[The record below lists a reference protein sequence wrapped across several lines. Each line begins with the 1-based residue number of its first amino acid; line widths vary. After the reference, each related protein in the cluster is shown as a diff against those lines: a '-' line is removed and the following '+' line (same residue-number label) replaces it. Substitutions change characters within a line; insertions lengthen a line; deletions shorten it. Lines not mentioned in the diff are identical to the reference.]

1 MVRLYPQ
8 HQTREDEL
16 FFGKRPNMMPLILGM
31 LIGLLGVVWG
41 VVAHKK
47 QKRLEQQLESYRQQ
61 AEESHAYQQSWK
73 DFSNCLIE
81 LTPVLV
87 AQLKMVVEETG
98 RAADGL
104 IGSFQDIAQR
114 ARTQAQENSLLV
126 ETEDSEEAGEIHS
139 VKQILEETGKT
150 MDRFVLDVFRTSKIT
165 MQAVHVMEGAVT
177 STSSISQM
185 VEEVE
190 FIADQTRLLALNA
203 AIEAARAGENGRGFA
218 VVAEEVTKLANRSR
232 HAANQI
238 REMCE
243 GVANCTRDAMN
254 GLEELASVDMT
265 VTLESQDR
273 VKKFTNV
280 ILETN
285 RELEEKVT
293 RGSDQ
298 ASALARDIAGIVVSL
313 QFQDITRQKI
323 EHVYEPLETIRDTIK
338 KMEQEGYSSEVAL
351 EAASIFRGLGE
362 SYTMESERAVM
373 NAVSQGGD
381 FTTLSV
387 SNEPE
392 DTVTLF

>member
-1 MVRLYPQ
+1 
-8 HQTREDEL
+8 
-16 FFGKRPNMMPLILGM
+16 MMLLIIGL
-31 LIGLLGVVWG
+31 LIGLLGVAWG
-41 VVAHKK
+41 VVAQKK
-47 QKRLEQQLESYRQQ
+47 QKLLEGQLESYRQQ
-61 AEESHAYQQSWK
+61 AEESQAYQQSWK
-73 DFSNCLIE
+73 DFSSCLIE

-87 AQLKMVVEETG
+87 AQLKMVVEETA

-104 IGSFQDIAQR
+104 ILSFQDIAQR
-114 ARTQAQENSLLV
+114 ARTQAEENSLLV
-126 ETEDSEEAGEIHS
+126 KTEEPEEVGEILS
-139 VKQILEETGKT
+139 VKHILEETSKT
-150 MDRFVLDVFRTSKIT
+150 MDRFVQDVFRTSKIT

-177 STSSISQM
+177 STASISQM

-243 GVANCTRDAMN
+243 GVAECTREAMN
-254 GLEELASVDMT
+254 GLEELASVDMS

-273 VKKFTNV
+273 VKKFTNT

-285 RELEEKVT
+285 RELEEKVM

-298 ASALARDIAGIVVSL
+298 ANALARDIAGIVVSL

-323 EHVYEPLETIRDTIK
+323 EHVYEPLETIRETIQ
-338 KMEQEGYSSEVAL
+338 KMDQEGYSQEVAL

-373 NAVSQGGD
+373 NAIAQGEDLATVSATSEQEE
-381 FTTLSV
+381 
-387 SNEPE
+387 N
-392 DTVTLF
+392 VTLF

>member
-1 MVRLYPQ
+1 
-8 HQTREDEL
+8 
-16 FFGKRPNMMPLILGM
+16 MMPLIIGIF
-31 LIGLLGVVWG
+31 IGLLGVAWG
-41 VVAHKK
+41 VVAKRK
-47 QKRLEQQLESYRQQ
+47 QAWLEEQLACCQQQCEENQAYR
-61 AEESHAYQQSWK
+61 QSWK
-73 DFSNCLIE
+73 DFSACLSE

-104 IGSFQDIAQR
+104 IVSFQDIAQR
-114 ARTQAQENSLLV
+114 ARTQAEENSLLV
-126 ETEDSEEAGEIHS
+126 ADTEESEEVGEIHS
-139 VKQILEETGKT
+139 VKHILEETSKT
-150 MDRFVLDVFRTSKIT
+150 MDRFVQDVFRTSKIT
-165 MQAVHVMEGAVT
+165 MQAVQVMEGAVT
-177 STSSISQM
+177 STASISQM

-203 AIEAARAGENGRGFA
+203 AIEAARAGEHGRGFA

-243 GVANCTRDAMN
+243 GVAECTRGAMN

-265 VTLESQDR
+265 VTLESQER
-273 VKKFTNV
+273 VKGFTKT

-293 RGSDQ
+293 RGADQ
-298 ASALARDIAGIVVSL
+298 ANVLAQDIAGIVVSL

-323 EHVYEPLETIRDTIK
+323 EHVYEPLETIRETIK
-338 KMEQEGYSSEVAL
+338 KMEKEGYSQEVAL

-373 NAVSQGGD
+373 NAIAEGADLTTVSAK
-381 FTTLSV
+381 
-387 SNEPE
+387 NESE
-392 DTVTLF
+392 DNVTLF